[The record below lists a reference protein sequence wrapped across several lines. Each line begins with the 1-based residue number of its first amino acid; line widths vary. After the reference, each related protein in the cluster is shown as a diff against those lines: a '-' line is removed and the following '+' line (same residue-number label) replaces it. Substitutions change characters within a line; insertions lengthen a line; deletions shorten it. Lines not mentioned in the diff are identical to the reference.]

1 MASKRVLVVTTASV
15 EPDRLREEVLRH
27 VGDEN
32 AEVKIVAPASDVSR
46 LQWLANDEDEAREE
60 AAQQADEAAE
70 AVEPAASVET
80 EVGDSDPVQAV
91 EDALRTFPADADCD
105 RDRERGRGG
114 VARAGQRKRGLRA
127 LWPARDRAFCL
138 TASGRPGPGARL
150 VCTGR

>member
-15 EPDRLREEVLRH
+15 EPDRLRGEVLRH

-70 AVEPAASVET
+70 AVE
-80 EVGDSDPVQAV
+80 
-91 EDALRTFPADADCD
+91 DALRTFPADQIVIVTGSGDEAGWLEQDSASAVS
-105 RDRERGRGG
+105 ERF
-114 VARAGQRKRGLRA
+114 GLPVTE
-127 LWPARDRAFCL
+127 L
-138 TASGRPGPGARL
+138 S
-150 VCTGR
+150 V

>member
-15 EPDRLREEVLRH
+15 EPDRLRDEVLRH

-70 AVEPAASVET
+70 AVEPAASVEA

-91 EDALRTFPADADCD
+91 EDALRTFSADQIVIVTGSGDKAGWLEQDSASAAS
-105 RDRERGRGG
+105 ERF
-114 VARAGQRKRGLRA
+114 GLPVTE
-127 LWPARDRAFCL
+127 L
-138 TASGRPGPGARL
+138 S
-150 VCTGR
+150 V

>member
-32 AEVKIVAPASDVSR
+32 AEVKVVAPASDVSR
-46 LQWLANDEDEAREE
+46 LEWLANDEDEAREE

-91 EDALRTFPADADCD
+91 EDALRTFPADQIVIVTGSEDEAGWLEQDSASAVS
-105 RDRERGRGG
+105 ERF
-114 VARAGQRKRGLRA
+114 GLPVTE
-127 LWPARDRAFCL
+127 L
-138 TASGRPGPGARL
+138 S
-150 VCTGR
+150 V

>member
-1 MASKRVLVVTTASV
+1 MGSARILVVTTASV

-70 AVEPAASVET
+70 AVEPAASVEA
-80 EVGDSDPVQAV
+80 EVGDSDPIQAV
-91 EDALRTFPADADCD
+91 EDALRHLPRRPDRD
-105 RDRERGRGG
+105 RDREWGQGG
-114 VARAGQRKRGLRA
+114 VARAGQRQRGLRA
-127 LWPARDRAFCL
+127 LWSPCDRAFCL
-138 TASGRPGPGARL
+138 SA
-150 VCTGR
+150 

>member
-1 MASKRVLVVTTASV
+1 MASFAVRYSQGMASKRVLVVTTASV

-32 AEVKIVAPASDVSR
+32 AEVKVVAPASDVSR
-46 LQWLANDEDEAREE
+46 LEWLANDEDEAREE

-91 EDALRTFPADADCD
+91 EDALRTFPADQIVIVTGSGDEAGWLEQDSASAVS
-105 RDRERGRGG
+105 ERF
-114 VARAGQRKRGLRA
+114 GLPVTE
-127 LWPARDRAFCL
+127 L
-138 TASGRPGPGARL
+138 S
-150 VCTGR
+150 V